1 MAMLSFAGID
11 VSKDRLDVM
20 VLPEEQ
26 RSSVSND
33 PTSWAE
39 LVEQLR
45 ALSIAAIGIEASG
58 GYERGIMR
66 ALLSA
71 GMSVRHVNPFKLR
84 QFAKASGVL
93 AKNDPLDARMIASF
107 VAIMP
112 TRPAQSRPPA
122 VERLLEVLAVRRQL
136 SAEKVAA
143 ENASRLLENAMLQ
156 RLSRRR
162 IARLAA
168 DIEML
173 DERLVEIVAAD
184 AALAHRYRMLT
195 SMPGVGPV
203 LACTL
208 IALLPELGR
217 MSRKQVAALVG
228 VAPYAFESGKLKGKR
243 CVWGGRAPVRHVLY
257 MAAMS
262 ASNWNPVLKRFHDR
276 LKAAG
281 KLPKVIIVAV
291 MRKMITMLNAMVR
304 DGVVWAD
311 RYSGRHSVPTTR

>member
-1 MAMLSFAGID
+1 MLSFAGID

-71 GMSVRHVNPFKLR
+71 GMPVRHVNPFKLR